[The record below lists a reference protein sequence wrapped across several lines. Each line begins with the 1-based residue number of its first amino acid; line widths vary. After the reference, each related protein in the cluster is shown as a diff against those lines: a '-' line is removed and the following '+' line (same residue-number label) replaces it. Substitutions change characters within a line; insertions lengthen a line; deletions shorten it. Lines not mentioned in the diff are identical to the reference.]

1 MRYRQATLADAGAL
15 AEFGARLFLDSY
27 RHLME
32 AGEIEAYARAHFTE
46 ERQQAELADA
56 ATTTFLAVDP
66 DIRGYAQLTAGARP
80 DFPLAARR
88 PAELK
93 RIYVERA
100 WQGQGVAAE
109 LLRLVE
115 AEAEQR
121 HCDLLWL
128 AVWEINQR
136 AISFY
141 GKQGFTIV
149 GRQGFPVG
157 NEVQTDHVM
166 AKPLATELQ

>member
-1 MRYRQATLADAGAL
+1 VQYRKATPADAGAL

-32 AGEIEAYARAHFTE
+32 AGEIEAYVRDHFTV

-56 ATTTFLAVDP
+56 GTSTFLAVDP
-66 DIRGYAQLTAGARP
+66 DICGYAQLAAGSRP
-80 DFPLAARR
+80 DCELAGRS

-100 WQGQGVAAE
+100 WQGRGVAAE

-115 AEAEQR
+115 AEARER
-121 HCDLLWL
+121 RCDLLWL

-141 GKQGFTIV
+141 GKQGFAIV
-149 GRQGFPVG
+149 GRQGFPIG

>member
-1 MRYRQATLADAGAL
+1 MRYRKATPADARDL
-15 AEFGARLFLDSY
+15 AEFGACLFLDSY
-27 RHLME
+27 QQLME
-32 AGEIEAYARAHFTE
+32 AGEIEAYVREHFTA
-46 ERQQAELADA
+46 ERQQAEFADA

-66 DIRGYAQLTAGARP
+66 GLCGYAQVTADSRP
-80 DFPLAARR
+80 DCVLVAQR
-88 PAELK
+88 PAELR

-100 WQGQGVAAE
+100 WQGRGVAAE

-115 AEAEQR
+115 AEARQR
-121 HCDLLWL
+121 QCDLLWL

-141 GKQGFTIV
+141 GKQGFAIV
-149 GRQGFPVG
+149 GRQGFPIG
-157 NEVQTDHVM
+157 NEVQTDYVM

>member
-1 MRYRQATLADAGAL
+1 MLYRRAGPADADAL

-32 AGEIEAYARAHFTE
+32 ASEIETYVREHFTT
-46 ERQQAELADA
+46 ERQQAELADR
-56 ATTTFLAVDP
+56 ATTTFLAVEP
-66 DIRGYAQLTAGARP
+66 GICGYAQLTTGSRP
-80 DFPLAARR
+80 DCPLATGR

-93 RIYVERA
+93 RIYVEPA
-100 WQGQGVAAE
+100 WQGMGVAAE

-115 AEAEQR
+115 AEARQR

-141 GKQGFTIV
+141 GKHSFAVV
-149 GRQGFPVG
+149 GRQGFPIG